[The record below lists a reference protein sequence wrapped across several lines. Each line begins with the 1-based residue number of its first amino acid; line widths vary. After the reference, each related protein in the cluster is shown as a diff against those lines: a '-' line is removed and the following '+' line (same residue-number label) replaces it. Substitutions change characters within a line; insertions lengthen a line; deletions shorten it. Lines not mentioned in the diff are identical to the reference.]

1 MSHHLSSDETKFL
14 QIVERL
20 PFADEDKQRWKDSV
34 SNAGLNE
41 EVTHEVQ
48 TKVSELPAPE
58 EHQAINRA
66 RDTAALATLIR
77 RWRLNENLRAVRGR

>member
-1 MSHHLSSDETKFL
+1 MSHHLTSDEIKFI

-20 PFADEDKQRWKDSV
+20 PFVDEDKQRWKDSI
-34 SNAGLNE
+34 SNTGLNE

-48 TKVSELPAPE
+48 NKVSELPAPE
-58 EHQAINRA
+58 EHQAVNRT

-77 RWRLNENLRAVRGR
+77 RWRLNENLRVVRGR